1 MSTPLL
7 ILLAIIALLLLLIV
21 MIHNSIITFYNACQ
35 RAWADVIAEELK
47 KTRLL
52 PNLEKMVE
60 EYKVHEASVLQNVT
74 ELRSALQQISPDK
87 TDIDAL
93 TKVNQQSKALLNN
106 INMVAENYPDLK
118 ASNIYQSFM
127 RELSELENNIA
138 ASIRIFNGNVERYNT
153 KIEVFPN
160 VLINKMITHKPRLN
174 VFTDPV
180 AASHFAYQPNF

>member
-7 ILLAIIALLLLLIV
+7 ILLAIIALLLLLII

-35 RAWADVIAEELK
+35 RAWADVITEELK

-60 EYKVHEASVLQNVT
+60 EYKVYEASVLQNVT

-106 INMVAENYPDLK
+106 INMVAENYPELK

-160 VLINKMITHKPRLN
+160 VLINNMITHKPRLN
-174 VFTDPV
+174 VFTDSV
-180 AASHFAYQPNF
+180 ATGHFDYKPNF